1 MKRIPYYIYL
11 IIFGSLF
18 LVGCEDFLDIN
29 RDPKA
34 ASSEQVQVEYF
45 LNNSIT
51 GAQMDPHVAERAFVL
66 YWKIAARQW
75 RGNGALATGGYDDS
89 WSGDYYGYL
98 SDWLKSANAAI
109 TVADDK
115 IKNNTTYPYT
125 ENLKQVARIW
135 RVYLMSEFADNFGP
149 MPIDGFQGTN
159 PEFVDVKTAYYF
171 MLDELRD
178 AVGKLDVTVTNPPD
192 LQKYDK
198 AYGFDYMK
206 WKKYGNAMRLRLA
219 MRISEVD
226 AAKAKQEFE
235 AAASSDLLLEWNETF
250 KVAERPGWD
259 PLSGV
264 MTRSWNQMPLSA
276 TLNNLFVG
284 LGGIPS
290 SNQLPAEF
298 HDSIKPADY
307 MGIRYEDHWGA
318 FTNDLYAGFW
328 LDGLPYSI
336 DPRAYKCFII
346 PGWFDNPNFC
356 FYGNATTTKR
366 KLLGVNGTDLVVD
379 AAITWNAACLGNWG
393 PKASKNQLIGFD
405 GAQPRLGQ
413 QFRNNENE
421 RVFFAPWE
429 TYFLLA
435 EAAIKGWT
443 TPVDAKTAY
452 EAGILSSLNYW
463 GVGQF
468 YNNYI
473 ASEGYN
479 RVGTSVSWD
488 HTTEPPATVNMNYI
502 NGYSGE
508 TGTWEM
514 KYPANELHGD
524 TKNDHLTK
532 IITQKYIAQ
541 NPWLPLEAW
550 SDQRRLGLPF
560 FENPS
565 VELPLANLPALTQ
578 ETCFES
584 SVKFFPQRLKY
595 PSGLQNSNPEGY
607 NQAVEHLGGDDAVLT
622 PLWWAKKQP

>member
-1 MKRIPYYIYL
+1 
-11 IIFGSLF
+11 
-18 LVGCEDFLDIN
+18 
-29 RDPKA
+29 
-34 ASSEQVQVEYF
+34 
-45 LNNSIT
+45 
-51 GAQMDPHVAERAFVL
+51 MDPHVAERAFVL

-115 IKNNTTYPYT
+115 IQNNNTYPYT

-264 MTRSWNQMPLSA
+264 MTREWNQMPLSA
-276 TLNNLFVG
+276 TINNLFVG

-290 SNQLPAEF
+290 ADQLPAEF

-318 FTNDLYAGFW
+318 TNDPYAGF
-328 LDGLPYSI
+328 LADGLPYSI

-346 PGWFDNPNFC
+346 FG
-356 FYGNATTTKR
+356 
-366 KLLGVNGTDLVVD
+366 
-379 AAITWNAACLGNWG
+379 
-393 PKASKNQLIGFD
+393 S
-405 GAQPRLGQ
+405 
-413 QFRNNENE
+413 
-421 RVFFAPWE
+421 
-429 TYFLLA
+429 
-435 EAAIKGWT
+435 T
-443 TPVDAKTAY
+443 TPT
-452 EAGILSSLNYW
+452 LL
-463 GVGQF
+463 
-468 YNNYI
+468 
-473 ASEGYN
+473 
-479 RVGTSVSWD
+479 
-488 HTTEPPATVNMNYI
+488 
-502 NGYSGE
+502 
-508 TGTWEM
+508 
-514 KYPANELHGD
+514 
-524 TKNDHLTK
+524 
-532 IITQKYIAQ
+532 
-541 NPWLPLEAW
+541 
-550 SDQRRLGLPF
+550 
-560 FENPS
+560 
-565 VELPLANLPALTQ
+565 
-578 ETCFES
+578 
-584 SVKFFPQRLKY
+584 
-595 PSGLQNSNPEGY
+595 
-607 NQAVEHLGGDDAVLT
+607 
-622 PLWWAKKQP
+622 LW

>member
-29 RDPKA
+29 KDPKA
-34 ASSEQVQVEYF
+34 ASSDQVQVEYF

-115 IKNNTTYPYT
+115 IQNNNTYPYT

-264 MTRSWNQMPLSA
+264 MTREWNQMPLSA
-276 TLNNLFVG
+276 TINNLFVG

-290 SNQLPAEF
+290 ADQLPAEF

-318 FTNDLYAGFW
+318 FTNAPYAGFW

-413 QFRNNENE
+413 QFRNNANE

-468 YNNYI
+468 YNDYI
-473 ASEGYN
+473 ASESYN
-479 RVGTSVSWD
+479 RVGTSVKWD
-488 HTTEPPATVNMNYI
+488 HTTEPPETVSMNYI
-502 NGYSGE
+502 NGYTGE
-508 TGTWEM
+508 TGTWVM
-514 KYPANELHGD
+514 KYPANALHGD
-524 TKNDHLTK
+524 NKNDHLTK
-532 IITQKYIAQ
+532 VITQKYIAQ

-565 VELPLANLPALTQ
+565 VELPLPNLPALTQ

-595 PSGLQNSNPEGY
+595 PSRLQNSNPVGY
-607 NQAVEHLGGDDAVLT
+607 EQAVGHLGGEDAILT